1 MTNSACELGREETSI
16 TNVRSLAQKMVV
28 SIKFFGMQRVVTKTD
43 GIDMPITERTRVK
56 DVLEYVR
63 HQYPALN
70 LDEGITLITVNQ
82 EMASL
87 DRIIR
92 ANDTVSFL
100 PFLSGG

>member
-1 MTNSACELGREETSI
+1 
-16 TNVRSLAQKMVV
+16 MVV

-63 HQYPALN
+63 YQYPDLN

-82 EMASL
+82 EIASL

-92 ANDTVSFL
+92 ANDTVLFL